1 LKENAMNAVKSDRR
15 SSLWPVALAL
25 ACLSGTAQVLASAPV
40 ETRSVSVRYADL
52 DLDSAAGAAALYH
65 RLQGA
70 ARVVCGFDEHRLANH
85 AYLSR
90 CNSGAISDAVASVNA
105 PLLSAI
111 HSAHRAGTVTAMLN
125 E

>member
-1 LKENAMNAVKSDRR
+1 MNTVKLARR
-15 SSLWPVALAL
+15 TSLWPVALGSL
-25 ACLSGTAQVLASAPV
+25 ACLLGIAPVLAKAPV

-52 DLDSAAGAAALYH
+52 DLASAAGAAALYQ

-70 ARVVCGFDEHRLANH
+70 ARVVCGYADEMAMVTYVN
-85 AYLSR
+85 R
-90 CNSGAISDAVASVNA
+90 CNHSAISHAVSSVNA

-111 HSAHRAGTVTAMLN
+111 HDAHQGATVTATLS